1 MSPKST
7 SSNTAVETASQLIA
21 AINVLR
27 EHVFALEKTWEGS
40 AAKVHPHRR
49 VSALNLV
56 HDLALRQIDIRELQ
70 PQLASLG
77 LSRLGRSE
85 AHTVSSLNAVLTAL
99 YALAGRANPG
109 FSPGPVTISE
119 GSALLAKNAQELLG
133 TTSSSR
139 QARIMVTMPSEAA
152 SKPALLEDLL
162 RAGMNVMRINCAHDG
177 RDEWLAMITNLRAAE
192 RATGLNCRVYA
203 DLAGPKLRT
212 GKLRAEGRKI
222 EFKPTRDTWGKIV
235 EPARIWVTPQDDP
248 EPAPQ
253 AAQVTVPVTSGVMSE
268 AQIGDSLA
276 LQDSRGAQQKIRLTE
291 PRGRSWLAE
300 GQRHVYL
307 RDGAECVLR
316 RGKEELGVGCVGPLP
331 EVVSP
336 LLLHLG
342 DKLWLTPEGNLG
354 GPARRD
360 EHGELIEYASIPCT
374 MDAVFQAA
382 VQGQPIWFDD
392 GKIGGVILAVGPSRI
407 LVEITHAPTRGAR
420 LRAAKGINLPET
432 NLDVPSLSEKDLD
445 DLKIL
450 APHVDMVGLSFVRRA
465 QDVVDLHKALANL
478 GAERLGTV
486 LKIETRWGFENL
498 PHILIASLAH
508 PPVGIM
514 VARGDLAV
522 EVGFERLAEVQEEI
536 LWLCEAAHVPVIWA
550 TQVLESMAK
559 RGQPSRAEVCDAAFA
574 VRSECVMLNKG
585 PYIVETVRFLGG
597 VLSRMSTLHAKGRM
611 MMRKLAVS
619 DVGSA

>member
-1 MSPKST
+1 MSSEST
-7 SSNTAVETASQLIA
+7 GCNTARETASRLIA
-21 AINVLR
+21 AISELR
-27 EHVFALEKTWEGS
+27 EHAFALEETWAGS
-40 AAKVHPHRR
+40 VAKVHPGRR

-56 HDLALRQIDIRELQ
+56 HYLALRQVDIRELQ

-85 AHTVSSLNAVLTAL
+85 AHTVGSLNAVLTAL
-99 YALAGRANPG
+99 YALAGRTSPG
-109 FSPGPVTISE
+109 FAPGPVTINE
-119 GSALLAKNAQELLG
+119 GSSLLAENAQELLG
-133 TTSSSR
+133 TTSPGR
-139 QARIMVTMPSEAA
+139 QARIMVTMPTEAA
-152 SKPALLEDLL
+152 SKPELLRDLL
-162 RAGMNVMRINCAHDG
+162 LAGMDVMRINCAHDG
-177 RDEWLAMITNLRAAE
+177 RDAWLAMIANLRAAE
-192 RATGLNCRVYA
+192 RTTGLSCRVYA

-212 GKLRAEGRKI
+212 GELRAEGRKI
-222 EFKPTRDTWGKIV
+222 EFKPIRDTWGKIV
-235 EPARIWVTPQDDP
+235 EPARVWVTPQDKP
-248 EPAPQ
+248 ERAPEGVQ
-253 AAQVTVPVTSGVMSE
+253 ATLPVTAGVLVD

-276 LQDSRGAQQKIRLTE
+276 LQDSRDVRQKIRLTE

-307 RDGAECVLR
+307 RDGAACVLN
-316 RGKEELGVGCVGPLP
+316 RGKKALGVGCVGPLP
-331 EVVSP
+331 EVVLP
-336 LLLHLG
+336 LVLRRG
-342 DKLWLTPEGNLG
+342 DKLLLTPEGNLG
-354 GPARRD
+354 GPARRNERGEMI
-360 EHGELIEYASIPCT
+360 EHASIPCT
-374 MDAVFQAA
+374 MDAVFRAA

-392 GKIGGVILAVGPSRI
+392 GKIGGVILSAEPSRI
-407 LVEITHAPTRGAR
+407 LVEIIHTPTRGAH

-432 NLDVPSLSEKDLD
+432 DLDVPALSDKDLH
-445 DLKIL
+445 DLKVL
-450 APHVDMVGLSFVRRA
+450 APHVDMVGLSFVRRP
-465 QDVVDLHKALANL
+465 QDVIDLHKALADL

-498 PHILIASLAH
+498 PHILIASLAR

-585 PYIVETVRFLGG
+585 PYIVETVRLLSD

-619 DVGSA
+619 DVRSA